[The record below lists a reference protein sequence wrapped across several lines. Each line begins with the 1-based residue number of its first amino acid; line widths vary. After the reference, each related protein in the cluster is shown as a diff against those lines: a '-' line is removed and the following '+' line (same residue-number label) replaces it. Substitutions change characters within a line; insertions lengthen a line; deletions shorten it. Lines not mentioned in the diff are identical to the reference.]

1 MGDGIKFMSS
11 LNFSDTFGFGQKE
24 DPKAIVK
31 ITGNRKCSYKS
42 PYPSIIWVTIILN
55 ITVNL
60 SLRGHYAPECQIAKG
75 KQIVALSRA
84 LRQFIEQENE
94 KDATVI
100 LLMLLGMGVKLKA
113 VR

>member
-1 MGDGIKFMSS
+1 MYNWAAICSE
-11 LNFSDTFGFGQKE
+11 LKE
-24 DPKAIVK
+24 VEKRVEAK
-31 ITGNRKCSYKS
+31 ISRIYLENPNPI
-42 PYPSIIWVTIILN
+42 PYDRIS
-55 ITVNL
+55 
-60 SLRGHYAPECQIAKG
+60 KG
-75 KQIVALSRA
+75 KQIGALSRA

>member
-1 MGDGIKFMSS
+1 MYKWAGICSE
-11 LNFSDTFGFGQKE
+11 L
-24 DPKAIVK
+24 KALEKRVDAK
-31 ITGNRKCSYKS
+31 ISRIYVEHPNPI
-42 PYPSIIWVTIILN
+42 PYD
-55 ITVNL
+55 
-60 SLRGHYAPECQIAKG
+60 RIANG
-75 KQIVALSRA
+75 KQIGALSRA